1 MKRFYFVTE
10 SDGGFDIV
18 MVREWFV
25 GHVAEHPD
33 RGLAGDVRHVRMLS
47 EEKTSFR
54 DAATAHRHM
63 ARWHPSYERREVI
76 E

>member
-33 RGLAGDVRHVRMLS
+33 HGLAGDVRHVRVVKGS
-47 EEKTSFR
+47 PR
-54 DAATAHRHM
+54 DAASAHRYM
-63 ARWHPSYERREVI
+63 ARWHPSFERREVI
-76 E
+76 K